1 MCVSQA
7 SIINS
12 LSAKDFIATHK
23 TTQIV
28 LAHTHTLFSSPQ
40 IGYFMSPILL
50 VRRNSLRCKLGKLV
64 PDCSWQKCPMDTV
77 FTPVS
82 PCSVCV
88 CVCVCVRVSV
98 CAPVCVTACKM
109 NQSLNQCCVCASQ
122 Y

>member
-12 LSAKDFIATHK
+12 LNAKDFTATHK

-77 FTPVS
+77 FTRVS
-82 PCSVCV
+82 PCRVCVCVCVCIYICVCV
-88 CVCVCVRVSV
+88 CVCVCVCTSG
-98 CAPVCVTACKM
+98 C
-109 NQSLNQCCVCASQ
+109 SLG
-122 Y
+122 